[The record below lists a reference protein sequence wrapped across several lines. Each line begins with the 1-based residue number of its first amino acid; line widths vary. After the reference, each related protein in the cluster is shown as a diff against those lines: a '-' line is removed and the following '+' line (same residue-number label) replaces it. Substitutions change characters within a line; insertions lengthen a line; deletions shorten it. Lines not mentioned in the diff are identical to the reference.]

1 MQPPAGTQD
10 AAPTREMPPI
20 PSYEESSAAK
30 DNPLPAAP
38 TIVSAQGEAC
48 AKCGAL
54 VAPDQRYCID
64 CGERRGDPRLPFM
77 DGRTAVQPPADP
89 PPATAYPAAAW
100 GAPPAPPKNK
110 WASGAALLGTIAVLL
125 LAMGVGVL
133 IGNKGNAN
141 TAAQQPVILGGGATS
156 ATGASDATAS
166 AKSSDASAAD
176 GDGATKSGVDASA
189 IAKKNGVK
197 LAKPDV
203 ELGDTCEKGSVGC
216 NSSGKFDGDYFK

>member
-20 PSYEESSAAK
+20 PAAK

-54 VAPDQRYCID
+54 VAADQRYCIE

-77 DGRTAVQPPADP
+77 DGRTAAAPPAE
-89 PPATAYPAAAW
+89 PPASPVYPAGAW
-100 GAPPAPPKNK
+100 TPPPAPPKNK

-133 IGNKGNAN
+133 IGNKGGGN
-141 TAAQQPVILGGGATS
+141 TAAQQPVYLGGGATA
-156 ATGASDATAS
+156 ATGPSESTGSTKTSDTAAASDS
-166 AKSSDASAAD
+166 
-176 GDGATKSGVDASA
+176 GETKSGVDASA

-203 ELGDTCEKGSVGC
+203 DLGDSCEKGSVGC
-216 NSSGKFDGDYFK
+216 SSDGKFDGDYFK